1 MNFGLELSGIAW
13 INKLK
18 LILRRSLEASVMN
31 VMNLLDVG
39 NFWSISFGGTFIV
52 SLDLKPSWIPMG
64 KLGSWG
70 NDQSLQFGRI

>member
-18 LILRRSLEASVMN
+18 LILRTLDESEN

-39 NFWSISFGGTFIV
+39 NFRSISWRDFHCFIGFKTIV
-52 SLDLKPSWIPMG
+52 DPYGEAWL
-64 KLGSWG
+64 LGE
-70 NDQSLQFGRI
+70 